1 MEDPVRFGVGGGD
14 ALRISVVRYDKPL
27 PAMPEESEPTPV
39 EGGMSVANWKHGNG
53 RVEEAGASWGG
64 ISEEGNCE

>member
-1 MEDPVRFGVGGGD
+1 MEDPVRFGVGGD

-39 EGGMSVANWKHGNG
+39 EGGLSVANGKHGNG
-53 RVEEAGASWGG
+53 RAEDGREEEA
-64 ISEEGNCE
+64 NCE